1 MASNSLYGNQYS
13 GVEIVQFQWF
23 IFQSSST
30 APATPTG
37 GSWNFQTGVG
47 TPPSGWSDAP
57 PASPSNEVWVS
68 IALVSSLSPSTFTWS
83 APGLWYQ
90 QGAAG
95 QVAVGTTTTLSPGAS
110 ATVNNS
116 GTSYNAVLNFGIPQ
130 GIQGPTG
137 STGPTGPTGPT
148 GSAATI
154 AVGTTTT
161 LSSGSSATV
170 NNSGSSSAATF
181 NFGIPQG
188 IPGTA
193 ATIAVGTTT
202 TTNPGTSATVTNSGT
217 SGAAVFNFGIPKGVG
232 VSSGGT
238 TGQAL
243 IKNSNADYD
252 TTWTTI
258 TGTLA
263 FQGSWNASTNTPT
276 LTSSVGTNGYY
287 YIVSVAGTTNLN
299 GITDWQPNDWAI
311 FNGSVWEKI
320 DNTDL
325 VTSVNSYTGAVVL
338 TNTDVGA
345 PTYAGVGATGTWPI
359 SVTGNSATVTNGVY
373 TSGSYSNP
381 TWITS
386 ILGSIVSG
394 SVASATLATTA
405 TNATNT
411 AITDNTS
418 SVAKWY
424 PTIVSTTTGNLPQ
437 TTSSTKLSFVP
448 STGVLS
454 ATQFSGSGA
463 SLTSIPNSSLVN
475 SSITIN
481 GNSTAL
487 GGSVSVGTVTS
498 VTGTSPVVSSG
509 GNTPTIS
516 MPAATTSVSGYLTS
530 TDWNTFNGKYSI
542 GGALGTPSSGTVT
555 NLTGTASINI
565 NGTVGATT
573 ANTGA
578 FTTLSASSTV
588 SGTGFSTYLASPP
601 AIGGAAAAAITGT
614 TITATTFSGSG
625 AGLTSIPNSAL
636 TNNTISGVSLGSNLA
651 NLTAGTN
658 VTFSSG
664 STYNGSTAITIN
676 ASSTMVYPSA
686 GIPNSTGSAWGT
698 SYSTSGS
705 GSVALTTSP
714 TFVTPILGTPTS
726 ATLTNATGLPLST
739 GVTGTLGVANG
750 GTGAATLT
758 GYLVGNG
765 TSAVTAVSTIPN
777 AGLTNSSVTINGNAV
792 SLGGS
797 TTVTAATPNSLTFGT
812 GLSTG
817 SFNGSSAAT
826 VSIANSGV
834 TAGTY
839 GSASVIPV
847 VTVNAQGQVTSI
859 STQATNAPSYQG
871 TWNASTN
878 TPTLTSSVGTQGFY
892 YVVSVAGNTNLNGNA
907 VWSVGDW
914 AIFANGAWDRIPGS
928 TSESF
933 TSLTTTNLAVNGLT
947 GYMYANGSGNVTA
960 ATTISN
966 AGLANSTISGVSLGS
981 NLFNLTAGTNI
992 TFSSGTTYNGSAAIT
1007 INSAST
1013 MVYPGAGI
1021 PNSTGSAWGTSYS
1034 TTGSGI
1040 VLALANS
1047 PTFVTPVLGTPTSG
1061 NFSTG
1066 TFTWPTFNQNTTGTA
1081 SNVTGTV
1088 SVANGGT
1095 GLTSLTAGYIPYGN
1109 GTSAYS
1115 SSSGFTFVSN
1125 VLTTPILTINSTTST
1140 TPNLTFNASNSGF
1153 TSGANVSGSY
1163 LQTVIQNKSSTA
1175 GASTN
1180 YVLSNDLGTD
1190 SSYYGEF
1197 GMNSSVYTGA
1207 GVPSDFYSINNGIY
1221 FSGHDGDI
1229 TVGSGNGK
1237 NLYFAWG
1244 SSGQYAHVINVSG
1257 AIGLNT
1263 NLAAGTGSGTTNYGT
1278 TGQVITSQGSSATPT
1293 WTTLSIGG
1301 GTF

>member
-130 GIQGPTG
+130 GVTG
-137 STGPTGPTGPT
+137 S
-148 GSAATI
+148 
-154 AVGTTTT
+154 
-161 LSSGSSATV
+161 
-170 NNSGSSSAATF
+170 
-181 NFGIPQG
+181 
-188 IPGTA
+188 A

-217 SGAAVFNFGIPKGVG
+217 SSAAVFNFGIPKGAG

-252 TTWTTI
+252 TTWITI

-381 TWITS
+381 TWITG
-386 ILGSIVSG
+386 LAGSKV
-394 SVASATLATTA
+394 TA
-405 TNATNT
+405 
-411 AITDNTS
+411 
-418 SVAKWY
+418 
-424 PTIVSTTTGNLPQ
+424 
-437 TTSSTKLSFVP
+437 
-448 STGVLS
+448 
-454 ATQFSGSGA
+454 
-463 SLTSIPNSSLVN
+463 IPNSSLTN
-475 SSITIN
+475 S
-481 GNSTAL
+481 
-487 GGSVSVGTVTS
+487 
-498 VTGTSPVVSSG
+498 
-509 GNTPTIS
+509 
-516 MPAATTSVSGYLTS
+516 
-530 TDWNTFNGKYSI
+530 
-542 GGALGTPSSGTVT
+542 
-555 NLTGTASINI
+555 
-565 NGTVGATT
+565 
-573 ANTGA
+573 
-578 FTTLSASSTV
+578 
-588 SGTGFSTYLASPP
+588 
-601 AIGGAAAAAITGT
+601 
-614 TITATTFSGSG
+614 
-625 AGLTSIPNSAL
+625 
-636 TNNTISGVSLGSNLA
+636 TISGISLGANLA

-658 VTFSSG
+658 ITFSSG

-698 SYSTSGS
+698 SYST
-705 GSVALTTSP
+705 
-714 TFVTPILGTPTS
+714 
-726 ATLTNATGLPLST
+726 
-739 GVTGTLGVANG
+739 
-750 GTGAATLT
+750 
-758 GYLVGNG
+758 
-765 TSAVTAVSTIPN
+765 
-777 AGLTNSSVTINGNAV
+777 
-792 SLGGS
+792 
-797 TTVTAATPNSLTFGT
+797 
-812 GLSTG
+812 
-817 SFNGSSAAT
+817 
-826 VSIANSGV
+826 
-834 TAGTY
+834 
-839 GSASVIPV
+839 
-847 VTVNAQGQVTSI
+847 
-859 STQATNAPSYQG
+859 
-871 TWNASTN
+871 
-878 TPTLTSSVGTQGFY
+878 
-892 YVVSVAGNTNLNGNA
+892 
-907 VWSVGDW
+907 
-914 AIFANGAWDRIPGS
+914 
-928 TSESF
+928 
-933 TSLTTTNLAVNGLT
+933 
-947 GYMYANGSGNVTA
+947 
-960 ATTISN
+960 
-966 AGLANSTISGVSLGS
+966 
-981 NLFNLTAGTNI
+981 
-992 TFSSGTTYNGSAAIT
+992 
-1007 INSAST
+1007 
-1013 MVYPGAGI
+1013 
-1021 PNSTGSAWGTSYS
+1021 
-1034 TTGSGI
+1034 TGSGT
-1040 VLALANS
+1040 VLALATS

-1088 SVANGGT
+1088 LVANGGT

-1125 VLTTPILTINSTTST
+1125 VLTTPVLLTTSTTST

-1153 TSGANVSGSY
+1153 SSGASVSGSY
-1163 LQTVIQNKSSTA
+1163 LQTVIQNKSGTA

-1190 SSYYGEF
+1190 STYYGEF
-1197 GMNSSVYTGA
+1197 GMNSSVFSASTPA
-1207 GVPSDFYSINNGIY
+1207 DFFSINNGIY

-1278 TGQVITSQGSSATPT
+1278 AGQVITSQGSSATPT

>member
-130 GIQGPTG
+130 GVTG
-137 STGPTGPTGPT
+137 S
-148 GSAATI
+148 
-154 AVGTTTT
+154 
-161 LSSGSSATV
+161 
-170 NNSGSSSAATF
+170 
-181 NFGIPQG
+181 
-188 IPGTA
+188 A

-217 SGAAVFNFGIPKGVG
+217 SSAAVFNFGIPKGAG

-252 TTWTTI
+252 TTWITI

-373 TSGSYSNP
+373 TSGSYSDP
-381 TWITS
+381 TWITG
-386 ILGSIVSG
+386 LAGSKV
-394 SVASATLATTA
+394 TA
-405 TNATNT
+405 
-411 AITDNTS
+411 
-418 SVAKWY
+418 
-424 PTIVSTTTGNLPQ
+424 
-437 TTSSTKLSFVP
+437 
-448 STGVLS
+448 
-454 ATQFSGSGA
+454 
-463 SLTSIPNSSLVN
+463 IPNSSLTN
-475 SSITIN
+475 S
-481 GNSTAL
+481 
-487 GGSVSVGTVTS
+487 
-498 VTGTSPVVSSG
+498 
-509 GNTPTIS
+509 
-516 MPAATTSVSGYLTS
+516 
-530 TDWNTFNGKYSI
+530 
-542 GGALGTPSSGTVT
+542 
-555 NLTGTASINI
+555 
-565 NGTVGATT
+565 
-573 ANTGA
+573 
-578 FTTLSASSTV
+578 
-588 SGTGFSTYLASPP
+588 
-601 AIGGAAAAAITGT
+601 
-614 TITATTFSGSG
+614 
-625 AGLTSIPNSAL
+625 
-636 TNNTISGVSLGSNLA
+636 TISGISLGSNLA

-658 VTFSSG
+658 ITFSSG

-698 SYSTSGS
+698 SYST
-705 GSVALTTSP
+705 
-714 TFVTPILGTPTS
+714 
-726 ATLTNATGLPLST
+726 
-739 GVTGTLGVANG
+739 
-750 GTGAATLT
+750 
-758 GYLVGNG
+758 
-765 TSAVTAVSTIPN
+765 
-777 AGLTNSSVTINGNAV
+777 
-792 SLGGS
+792 
-797 TTVTAATPNSLTFGT
+797 
-812 GLSTG
+812 
-817 SFNGSSAAT
+817 
-826 VSIANSGV
+826 
-834 TAGTY
+834 
-839 GSASVIPV
+839 
-847 VTVNAQGQVTSI
+847 
-859 STQATNAPSYQG
+859 
-871 TWNASTN
+871 
-878 TPTLTSSVGTQGFY
+878 
-892 YVVSVAGNTNLNGNA
+892 
-907 VWSVGDW
+907 
-914 AIFANGAWDRIPGS
+914 
-928 TSESF
+928 
-933 TSLTTTNLAVNGLT
+933 
-947 GYMYANGSGNVTA
+947 
-960 ATTISN
+960 
-966 AGLANSTISGVSLGS
+966 
-981 NLFNLTAGTNI
+981 
-992 TFSSGTTYNGSAAIT
+992 
-1007 INSAST
+1007 
-1013 MVYPGAGI
+1013 
-1021 PNSTGSAWGTSYS
+1021 
-1034 TTGSGI
+1034 TGSGT
-1040 VLALANS
+1040 VLALATS

-1088 SVANGGT
+1088 LVANGGT

-1125 VLTTPILTINSTTST
+1125 VLTTPVLITTSTTST

-1153 TSGANVSGSY
+1153 TSGASVSGSY
-1163 LQTVIQNKSSTA
+1163 LQTVIQNKSGTA

-1190 SSYYGEF
+1190 STYYGEF

-1207 GVPSDFYSINNGIY
+1207 GVPSDFFSINNGIY

-1229 TVGSGNGK
+1229 SIGSGNGK

>member
-130 GIQGPTG
+130 GVTG
-137 STGPTGPTGPT
+137 S
-148 GSAATI
+148 
-154 AVGTTTT
+154 
-161 LSSGSSATV
+161 
-170 NNSGSSSAATF
+170 
-181 NFGIPQG
+181 
-188 IPGTA
+188 A

-217 SGAAVFNFGIPKGVG
+217 SGAAVFNFGIPKGAG

-258 TGTLA
+258 TGTLV

-381 TWITS
+381 TWITG
-386 ILGSIVSG
+386 LAGSKV
-394 SVASATLATTA
+394 TA
-405 TNATNT
+405 
-411 AITDNTS
+411 
-418 SVAKWY
+418 
-424 PTIVSTTTGNLPQ
+424 
-437 TTSSTKLSFVP
+437 
-448 STGVLS
+448 
-454 ATQFSGSGA
+454 
-463 SLTSIPNSSLVN
+463 IPNSSLTN
-475 SSITIN
+475 S
-481 GNSTAL
+481 
-487 GGSVSVGTVTS
+487 
-498 VTGTSPVVSSG
+498 
-509 GNTPTIS
+509 
-516 MPAATTSVSGYLTS
+516 
-530 TDWNTFNGKYSI
+530 
-542 GGALGTPSSGTVT
+542 
-555 NLTGTASINI
+555 
-565 NGTVGATT
+565 
-573 ANTGA
+573 
-578 FTTLSASSTV
+578 
-588 SGTGFSTYLASPP
+588 
-601 AIGGAAAAAITGT
+601 
-614 TITATTFSGSG
+614 
-625 AGLTSIPNSAL
+625 
-636 TNNTISGVSLGSNLA
+636 TISGISLGSNLA

-676 ASSTMVYPSA
+676 ASSTMVYPS
-686 GIPNSTGSAWGT
+686 
-698 SYSTSGS
+698 
-705 GSVALTTSP
+705 V
-714 TFVTPILGTPTS
+714 
-726 ATLTNATGLPLST
+726 
-739 GVTGTLGVANG
+739 
-750 GTGAATLT
+750 
-758 GYLVGNG
+758 
-765 TSAVTAVSTIPN
+765 
-777 AGLTNSSVTINGNAV
+777 
-792 SLGGS
+792 
-797 TTVTAATPNSLTFGT
+797 
-812 GLSTG
+812 
-817 SFNGSSAAT
+817 
-826 VSIANSGV
+826 
-834 TAGTY
+834 
-839 GSASVIPV
+839 
-847 VTVNAQGQVTSI
+847 
-859 STQATNAPSYQG
+859 
-871 TWNASTN
+871 
-878 TPTLTSSVGTQGFY
+878 
-892 YVVSVAGNTNLNGNA
+892 
-907 VWSVGDW
+907 
-914 AIFANGAWDRIPGS
+914 
-928 TSESF
+928 
-933 TSLTTTNLAVNGLT
+933 
-947 GYMYANGSGNVTA
+947 
-960 ATTISN
+960 
-966 AGLANSTISGVSLGS
+966 
-981 NLFNLTAGTNI
+981 
-992 TFSSGTTYNGSAAIT
+992 
-1007 INSAST
+1007 
-1013 MVYPGAGI
+1013 GI

-1034 TTGSGI
+1034 TTGSGT
-1040 VLALANS
+1040 VLALATS

-1095 GLTSLTAGYIPYGN
+1095 GLTSLTTGYIPYGN

-1125 VLTTPILTINSTTST
+1125 VLTTPVLLTTSTTST
-1140 TPNLTFNASNSGF
+1140 TPNLTFNASNSPF
-1153 TSGANVSGSY
+1153 TSGASVSGSY
-1163 LQTVIQNKSSTA
+1163 LQTVIQNKSGTT

-1190 SSYYGEF
+1190 TTYYGEF
-1197 GMNSSVYTGA
+1197 GMNSSVFSAST
-1207 GVPSDFYSINNGIY
+1207 PTDFFSINNGVY

-1278 TGQVITSQGSSATPT
+1278 AGQVITSQGSSATPT

>member
-130 GIQGPTG
+130 GIQG
-137 STGPTGPTGPT
+137 
-148 GSAATI
+148 
-154 AVGTTTT
+154 
-161 LSSGSSATV
+161 
-170 NNSGSSSAATF
+170 
-181 NFGIPQG
+181 
-188 IPGTA
+188 TA

-217 SGAAVFNFGIPKGVG
+217 SGAAVFNFGIPKGAG

-252 TTWTTI
+252 TTWITI

-381 TWITS
+381 TWITG
-386 ILGSIVSG
+386 LAGSKV
-394 SVASATLATTA
+394 TA
-405 TNATNT
+405 
-411 AITDNTS
+411 
-418 SVAKWY
+418 
-424 PTIVSTTTGNLPQ
+424 
-437 TTSSTKLSFVP
+437 
-448 STGVLS
+448 
-454 ATQFSGSGA
+454 
-463 SLTSIPNSSLVN
+463 IPNSSLTN
-475 SSITIN
+475 S
-481 GNSTAL
+481 
-487 GGSVSVGTVTS
+487 
-498 VTGTSPVVSSG
+498 
-509 GNTPTIS
+509 
-516 MPAATTSVSGYLTS
+516 
-530 TDWNTFNGKYSI
+530 
-542 GGALGTPSSGTVT
+542 
-555 NLTGTASINI
+555 
-565 NGTVGATT
+565 
-573 ANTGA
+573 
-578 FTTLSASSTV
+578 
-588 SGTGFSTYLASPP
+588 
-601 AIGGAAAAAITGT
+601 
-614 TITATTFSGSG
+614 
-625 AGLTSIPNSAL
+625 
-636 TNNTISGVSLGSNLA
+636 TISGISLGANLA

-676 ASSTMVYPSA
+676 ASSTMVYP
-686 GIPNSTGSAWGT
+686 
-698 SYSTSGS
+698 
-705 GSVALTTSP
+705 
-714 TFVTPILGTPTS
+714 
-726 ATLTNATGLPLST
+726 
-739 GVTGTLGVANG
+739 
-750 GTGAATLT
+750 
-758 GYLVGNG
+758 
-765 TSAVTAVSTIPN
+765 
-777 AGLTNSSVTINGNAV
+777 
-792 SLGGS
+792 
-797 TTVTAATPNSLTFGT
+797 
-812 GLSTG
+812 
-817 SFNGSSAAT
+817 
-826 VSIANSGV
+826 
-834 TAGTY
+834 
-839 GSASVIPV
+839 
-847 VTVNAQGQVTSI
+847 
-859 STQATNAPSYQG
+859 
-871 TWNASTN
+871 
-878 TPTLTSSVGTQGFY
+878 
-892 YVVSVAGNTNLNGNA
+892 
-907 VWSVGDW
+907 
-914 AIFANGAWDRIPGS
+914 
-928 TSESF
+928 
-933 TSLTTTNLAVNGLT
+933 
-947 GYMYANGSGNVTA
+947 
-960 ATTISN
+960 
-966 AGLANSTISGVSLGS
+966 
-981 NLFNLTAGTNI
+981 
-992 TFSSGTTYNGSAAIT
+992 
-1007 INSAST
+1007 
-1013 MVYPGAGI
+1013 GAGI

-1034 TTGSGI
+1034 TTGSGT
-1040 VLALANS
+1040 VLALATS

-1088 SVANGGT
+1088 LVANGGT

-1125 VLTTPILTINSTTST
+1125 VLTTPVLLTTSTTST

-1153 TSGANVSGSY
+1153 SSGASVSGSY
-1163 LQTVIQNKSSTA
+1163 LQAVLQNKSGTA

-1190 SSYYGEF
+1190 STYYGEF
-1197 GMNSSVYTGA
+1197 GMNSSVYSGA
-1207 GVPSDFYSINNGIY
+1207 GVPSDFFSINNGIY

-1229 TVGSGNGK
+1229 SIGSGNGK

-1278 TGQVITSQGSSATPT
+1278 TGQVITSQGSSAAPT

>member
-23 IFQSSST
+23 IFQSSLT

-130 GIQGPTG
+130 GI
-137 STGPTGPTGPT
+137 
-148 GSAATI
+148 
-154 AVGTTTT
+154 
-161 LSSGSSATV
+161 
-170 NNSGSSSAATF
+170 
-181 NFGIPQG
+181 
-188 IPGTA
+188 PGTA

-217 SGAAVFNFGIPKGVG
+217 SGAAVFNFGIPTGAG

-252 TTWTTI
+252 TTWITI

-381 TWITS
+381 TWITG
-386 ILGSIVSG
+386 LAGSKV
-394 SVASATLATTA
+394 TA
-405 TNATNT
+405 
-411 AITDNTS
+411 
-418 SVAKWY
+418 
-424 PTIVSTTTGNLPQ
+424 
-437 TTSSTKLSFVP
+437 
-448 STGVLS
+448 
-454 ATQFSGSGA
+454 
-463 SLTSIPNSSLVN
+463 IPNSSLTN
-475 SSITIN
+475 S
-481 GNSTAL
+481 
-487 GGSVSVGTVTS
+487 
-498 VTGTSPVVSSG
+498 
-509 GNTPTIS
+509 
-516 MPAATTSVSGYLTS
+516 
-530 TDWNTFNGKYSI
+530 
-542 GGALGTPSSGTVT
+542 
-555 NLTGTASINI
+555 
-565 NGTVGATT
+565 
-573 ANTGA
+573 
-578 FTTLSASSTV
+578 
-588 SGTGFSTYLASPP
+588 
-601 AIGGAAAAAITGT
+601 
-614 TITATTFSGSG
+614 
-625 AGLTSIPNSAL
+625 
-636 TNNTISGVSLGSNLA
+636 TISGISLGSNLA

-698 SYSTSGS
+698 SYST
-705 GSVALTTSP
+705 
-714 TFVTPILGTPTS
+714 
-726 ATLTNATGLPLST
+726 
-739 GVTGTLGVANG
+739 
-750 GTGAATLT
+750 
-758 GYLVGNG
+758 
-765 TSAVTAVSTIPN
+765 
-777 AGLTNSSVTINGNAV
+777 
-792 SLGGS
+792 
-797 TTVTAATPNSLTFGT
+797 
-812 GLSTG
+812 
-817 SFNGSSAAT
+817 
-826 VSIANSGV
+826 
-834 TAGTY
+834 
-839 GSASVIPV
+839 
-847 VTVNAQGQVTSI
+847 
-859 STQATNAPSYQG
+859 
-871 TWNASTN
+871 
-878 TPTLTSSVGTQGFY
+878 
-892 YVVSVAGNTNLNGNA
+892 
-907 VWSVGDW
+907 
-914 AIFANGAWDRIPGS
+914 
-928 TSESF
+928 
-933 TSLTTTNLAVNGLT
+933 
-947 GYMYANGSGNVTA
+947 
-960 ATTISN
+960 
-966 AGLANSTISGVSLGS
+966 
-981 NLFNLTAGTNI
+981 
-992 TFSSGTTYNGSAAIT
+992 
-1007 INSAST
+1007 
-1013 MVYPGAGI
+1013 
-1021 PNSTGSAWGTSYS
+1021 
-1034 TTGSGI
+1034 TGSGT
-1040 VLALANS
+1040 VLALATS

-1088 SVANGGT
+1088 LVANGGT

-1125 VLTTPILTINSTTST
+1125 VLTTPTLITTSTTST

-1153 TSGANVSGSY
+1153 SSGASVSGSY
-1163 LQTVIQNKSSTA
+1163 LQAVLQNKSGTA

-1190 SSYYGEF
+1190 STYYGEF

-1263 NLAAGTGSGTTNYGT
+1263 NLVAGTGSGTTNYGT
-1278 TGQVITSQGSSATPT
+1278 AGQVITSQGSSATPT